1 MTTTPAENSEHSH
14 PLTHLQGGRATP
26 DPPEIRIG
34 DAEREHLANL
44 LGQHLAMGRL
54 TMSEYQER
62 LDAIYAARTRADTT
76 DLLADLPT
84 EPTPADAPTRHPG
97 RSPRTRW
104 TPWALTGAI
113 CLLVWIITSLV
124 QGRPLAFWPGWVTGP
139 WGIALLAR
147 RYAPP
152 HHHTQ

>member
-1 MTTTPAENSEHSH
+1 MTD
-14 PLTHLQGGRATP
+14 PL
-26 DPPEIRIG
+26 EIRIG
-34 DAEREHLANL
+34 DADREHLANL
-44 LGQHLAMGRL
+44 LGQHFAMGRL

-62 LDAIYAARTRADTT
+62 LDAIYAARTRVDTT

-84 EPTPADAPTRHPG
+84 EPTPTPDDGPTR
-97 RSPRTRW
+97 RLERTPRTRW
-104 TPWALTGAI
+104 TPWALTGAL

-124 QGRPLAFWPGWVTGP
+124 QGRPLAFWPGWVIGP

-147 RYAPP
+147 RHASL